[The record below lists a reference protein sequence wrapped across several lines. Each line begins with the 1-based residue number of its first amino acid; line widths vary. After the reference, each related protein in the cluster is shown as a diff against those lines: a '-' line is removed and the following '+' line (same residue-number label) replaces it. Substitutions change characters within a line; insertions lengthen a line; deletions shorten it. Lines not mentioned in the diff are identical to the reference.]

1 MAQGQDEH
9 PHQPHDS
16 VLSPRS
22 SGKSIKTIKRLPKPS
37 RECAARKFAAILG
50 AVVDKNDHTSWLRLL
65 RFSARCLRH
74 PERGGGRQSLASAVN
89 RQLREEVDPPPTV
102 SSSPAM
108 KRPCSDDLDAQL
120 AARVSAKLGEG
131 DFKGAVR
138 LASSEDTLAPLNEAT
153 LEALKGKHP
162 PPHPDSTI
170 PSADQD
176 PQHLTISEEDVAQAI
191 RSFPKSSAGGP
202 DGLRPQHLKDM
213 LSDQISNHVL
223 LPALASFVQLVLE
236 GRTPSS
242 IRPLFFGAN
251 LTALHKKGGGIRPIA
266 VGCTLR
272 RLVAKIAASKV
283 KEDLTSLLAPRQLGF
298 GIKGG
303 AEAAVH
309 AARMFVSD
317 LDDNH
322 WIVKLDF
329 KNAFNSL
336 RRDKML
342 LAVRELAP
350 ALYPFVHS
358 SYSSPS
364 SLFWHN
370 SVLQSSEGVQQ
381 GDPLGPLLFCL
392 SIHGLCSQLR
402 SEFNVWYLDDGSV
415 GGTLEDISHDLEIV
429 QRAGSE
435 LGLHLNRQK
444 SEVICTNPATAVP
457 ILSAIPGAQVV
468 DPARATLLG
477 SPIGDVASITS
488 VINDKIRLLTTMGE
502 RLQHLS
508 TQDALLLLRN
518 SFAIPKLLYTIRSSP
533 SFLSPS
539 LQRYDEILRSIVSDI
554 TNINLDETAWTQ
566 ASLPVKS
573 GGLGIRSAVQL
584 APSAFL
590 ASAAASSD
598 LTHHILPPRFQS
610 TELPYVEDA
619 TKVWSMG
626 LDLPPPSG
634 LASHRQ
640 KAWDAPKVSA
650 TADTLLKEAPDA
662 VSRSRLLAA
671 SSKESGAW
679 LNALPVSSLGLRMD
693 NNTVRIAV
701 GLRLGSPL
709 CRPHTCHHCGVQ
721 VEGTAT
727 HGLSCKWSE
736 GRHQRH
742 AAVNDIVH
750 CAMSAAHLPSRL
762 EPTGLFRSDGKR
774 PDGVTLVPWRSGR
787 LLVWDATCPD
797 TFAPS
802 HLPSATREAGAV
814 AAQAERSK
822 REKYSA
828 LDQCHT
834 FTPVAIETAGPFG
847 PETFSF
853 LRELGCRLKQVTGEA
868 KSFSYLRQRLSIAV
882 QRGNAASVMGTM
894 GGNTSVFDFFS

>member
-1 MAQGQDEH
+1 M
-9 PHQPHDS
+9 
-16 VLSPRS
+16 
-22 SGKSIKTIKRLPKPS
+22 
-37 RECAARKFAAILG
+37 
-50 AVVDKNDHTSWLRLL
+50 
-65 RFSARCLRH
+65 
-74 PERGGGRQSLASAVN
+74 
-89 RQLREEVDPPPTV
+89 
-102 SSSPAM
+102 
-108 KRPCSDDLDAQL
+108 
-120 AARVSAKLGEG
+120 
-131 DFKGAVR
+131 
-138 LASSEDTLAPLNEAT
+138 
-153 LEALKGKHP
+153 
-162 PPHPDSTI
+162 
-170 PSADQD
+170 
-176 PQHLTISEEDVAQAI
+176 
-191 RSFPKSSAGGP
+191 
-202 DGLRPQHLKDM
+202 
-213 LSDQISNHVL
+213 
-223 LPALASFVQLVLE
+223 
-236 GRTPSS
+236 S
-242 IRPLFFGAN
+242 IRPFFFSAN
-251 LTALHKKGGGIRPIA
+251 LTALRKKDGGIRPIA
-266 VGCTLR
+266 VSCTLR
-272 RLVAKIAASKV
+272 RLVAKIAAGKV
-283 KEDLTSLLAPRQLGF
+283 REELTPLLAPRQLGF

-309 AARMFVSD
+309 AARMYAGD

-329 KNAFNSL
+329 RSAFNSL

-370 SVLQSSEGVQQ
+370 SVLQSAEGVQQ

-392 SIHGLCSQLR
+392 SIHDLCFQLK

-415 GGTLEDISHDLEIV
+415 GGTREDISHDLEIV
-429 QRAGSE
+429 QCVGSD
-435 LGLHLNRQK
+435 LGLHLNHEK
-444 SEVICTNPATAVP
+444 SEVICTNPATTSP
-457 ILSAIPGAQVV
+457 ILSAIPGAHVL
-468 DPARATLLG
+468 DTASATLLG

-488 VINDKIRLLTTMGE
+488 VINDKIRHLTTMGE

-539 LQRYDEILRSIVSDI
+539 LQRYDETLRAMVSDI
-554 TNINLDETAWTQ
+554 TNINLDETAWIQ

-573 GGLGIRSAVQL
+573 GGLGIRSSVQL

-590 ASAAASSD
+590 ASAAANSD

-610 TELPYVEDA
+610 TELPYVKEA
-619 TKVWSMG
+619 TKVWSTG
-626 LDLPPPSG
+626 LDLPPLTGP
-634 LASHRQ
+634 ASHHQ

-650 TADTLLKEAPDA
+650 TADTLLRQAPDA
-662 VSRSRLLAA
+662 VSRSRPLAA
-671 SSKESGAW
+671 SRKESGAW

-693 NNTVRIAV
+693 NNTVRVAV
-701 GLRLGSPL
+701 GLRLGSLL

-721 VEGTAT
+721 VDGTAT

-736 GRHQRH
+736 GRHLRH
-742 AAVNDIVH
+742 AGVNDIIH
-750 CAMSAAHLPSRL
+750 RALSAAQLPSRL
-762 EPTGLFRSDGKR
+762 EPTGLSRSDGKR

-787 LLVWDATCPD
+787 LLVWDATCLD

-802 HLPSATREAGAV
+802 HQPSATREAGAV
-814 AAQAERSK
+814 AALAERNK
-822 REKYSA
+822 HEKYAA
-828 LDQCHT
+828 LNQHHI

-847 PETFSF
+847 PETFTF

-882 QRGNAASVMGTM
+882 QQGTAAAVMGAL
-894 GGNTSVFDFFS
+894 GGTTSPFVFFS

>member
-1 MAQGQDEH
+1 
-9 PHQPHDS
+9 
-16 VLSPRS
+16 
-22 SGKSIKTIKRLPKPS
+22 
-37 RECAARKFAAILG
+37 
-50 AVVDKNDHTSWLRLL
+50 
-65 RFSARCLRH
+65 
-74 PERGGGRQSLASAVN
+74 
-89 RQLREEVDPPPTV
+89 
-102 SSSPAM
+102 
-108 KRPCSDDLDAQL
+108 
-120 AARVSAKLGEG
+120 
-131 DFKGAVR
+131 
-138 LASSEDTLAPLNEAT
+138 
-153 LEALKGKHP
+153 
-162 PPHPDSTI
+162 
-170 PSADQD
+170 
-176 PQHLTISEEDVAQAI
+176 
-191 RSFPKSSAGGP
+191 
-202 DGLRPQHLKDM
+202 M
-213 LSDQISNHVL
+213 LSVQTSHHVL
-223 LPALASFVQLVLE
+223 LPALVSFVQLVLE

-242 IRPLFFGAN
+242 IRPFFFGAN
-251 LTALHKKGGGIRPIA
+251 LTALLKKDGGIRPIA
-266 VGCTLR
+266 VSCTLR

-283 KEDLTSLLAPRQLGF
+283 REELTSLLAPRQLGF

-309 AARMFVSD
+309 AARMYAGD

-342 LAVRELAP
+342 LAVHELAP

-358 SYSSPS
+358 CYSSPS
-364 SLFWHN
+364 SLFWHD
-370 SVLQSSEGVQQ
+370 SVLQSAEGVQQ

-392 SIHGLCSQLR
+392 SIHDLCSQLR

-415 GGTLEDISHDLEIV
+415 GGSLEEIRHDLEIV
-429 QRAGSE
+429 QCVGTE

-444 SEVICTNPATAVP
+444 SEVISTNPATASP
-457 ILSAIPGAQVV
+457 ILSAIPGAQVM
-468 DPARATLLG
+468 DPASATLLG
-477 SPIGDVASITS
+477 SPIGDVSSITS
-488 VINDKIRLLTTMGE
+488 VINDKIRHLTTMGE

-539 LQRYDEILRSIVSDI
+539 LQRYDETIRSIVSDI
-554 TNINLDETAWTQ
+554 TNINFDETAWTQ

-573 GGLGIRSAVQL
+573 GGLGIRSSVEL

-590 ASAAASSD
+590 ASAAANSD

-610 TELPYVEDA
+610 SELLYVAEA
-619 TKVWSMG
+619 TKMWSTG
-626 LDLPPPSG
+626 LDLPPLSG
-634 LASHRQ
+634 PASHHQ
-640 KAWDAPKVSA
+640 KAWDDIKVSA
-650 TADTLLKEAPDA
+650 TADSLLKQAPDA

-671 SSKESGAW
+671 STKESGAW
-679 LNALPVSSLGLRMD
+679 LNALPVTSLGLRMD
-693 NNTVRIAV
+693 NNTVRVAV

-721 VEGTAT
+721 VDSTAR

-750 CAMSAAHLPSRL
+750 RAMSAAHLPSRL
-762 EPTGLFRSDGKR
+762 EPTGLSRSDGKR
-774 PDGVTLVPWRSGR
+774 PDGVTLVPWKSGR

-822 REKYSA
+822 QEKYAA
-828 LDQCHT
+828 LNQCHI

-853 LRELGCRLKQVTGEA
+853 LRDLGCRLKQVTGET
-868 KSFSYLRQRLSIAV
+868 KSFSYLRQRLSVAV
-882 QRGNAASVMGTM
+882 QRGNAAAVMGTM
-894 GGNTSVFDFFS
+894 GGTSPSIDFFS

>member
-1 MAQGQDEH
+1 MRIIAHESQG
-9 PHQPHDS
+9 
-16 VLSPRS
+16 L
-22 SGKSIKTIKRLPKPS
+22 
-37 RECAARKFAAILG
+37 
-50 AVVDKNDHTSWLRLL
+50 
-65 RFSARCLRH
+65 
-74 PERGGGRQSLASAVN
+74 
-89 RQLREEVDPPPTV
+89 
-102 SSSPAM
+102 
-108 KRPCSDDLDAQL
+108 
-120 AARVSAKLGEG
+120 
-131 DFKGAVR
+131 
-138 LASSEDTLAPLNEAT
+138 
-153 LEALKGKHP
+153 
-162 PPHPDSTI
+162 HPDSTI
-170 PSADQD
+170 PPADQT
-176 PQHLTISEEDVAQAI
+176 PQHLTTSEEDVLQAV

-213 LSDQISNHVL
+213 LADQTSYHVL
-223 LPALASFVQLVLE
+223 LPTLVSFVQLVLE
-236 GRTPSS
+236 GRTPPS
-242 IRPLFFGAN
+242 IRPFFFGAN
-251 LTALHKKGGGIRPIA
+251 LTALHKKDGGIRPIA
-266 VGCTLR
+266 VSCTLR

-283 KEDLTSLLAPRQLGF
+283 KEELASLLAPRQLGF

-309 AARMFVSD
+309 AARMYVSD

-329 KNAFNSL
+329 RNAFNSL

-364 SLFWHN
+364 SLFWHD
-370 SVLQSSEGVQQ
+370 SILQSAEGVQQ

-392 SIHGLCSQLR
+392 SIHDLCSQLR

-415 GGTLEDISHDLEIV
+415 GGTLEDISHDLELV
-429 QRAGSE
+429 QRVGSD

-444 SEVICTNPATAVP
+444 SEVICTNPASAVP
-457 ILSAIPGAQVV
+457 ILSAIPGAQVQ
-468 DPARATLLG
+468 DPASATLLG
-477 SPIGDVASITS
+477 SPIGDVTSITS
-488 VINDKIRLLTTMGE
+488 VINDKIHHLTTMGS

-573 GGLGIRSAVQL
+573 GGLGIRSSVQL

-626 LDLPPPSG
+626 QDLPPPSG
-634 LASHRQ
+634 LASHSQ

-650 TADTLLKEAPDA
+650 IADTLLKEAPDA

-671 SSKESGAW
+671 TTKESGAW
-679 LNALPVSSLGLRMD
+679 LNALPVTSLGLRMD

-709 CRPHTCHHCGVQ
+709 CRPHTCHHCGAQ

-742 AAVNDIVH
+742 ASVNEIVH
-750 CAMSAAHLPSRL
+750 HAMSAAHLPSRL
-762 EPTGLFRSDGKR
+762 EPTGLVRSDGKR
-774 PDGVTLVPWRSGR
+774 PDGVTLVPWKSGR
-787 LLVWDATCPD
+787 LLVWDSTCPD

-814 AAQAERSK
+814 AAHAERCK
-822 REKYSA
+822 QEKYSA
-828 LDQCHT
+828 LDQCYT

-868 KSFSYLRQRLSIAV
+868 KSFSYLQQRLSIAV

-894 GGNTSVFDFFS
+894 GGSTSHFNFFD